1 MRILGINNYQ
11 EQKQNQNRSSSP
23 NFGSLIELTDDL
35 SIFREQIATGVK
47 KAGVTPFMLF
57 RNLIGGAIDG
67 VAIFHVRDAAKARK
81 ALANMGEKDMV
92 DLRKL
97 VHNTKT
103 VTPEELK
110 RDFEVTV

>member
-1 MRILGINNYQ
+1 MKILGANSYQ
-11 EQKQNQNRSSSP
+11 VQRQNQNRSSNP
-23 NFGSLIELTDDL
+23 NFGSLIQLTDDL

-47 KAGVTPFMLF
+47 KAGVIPFMVF
-57 RNLIGGAIDG
+57 RNIIGGAIDG

-97 VHNTKT
+97 INKTKI
-103 VTPEELK
+103 VTAEELK